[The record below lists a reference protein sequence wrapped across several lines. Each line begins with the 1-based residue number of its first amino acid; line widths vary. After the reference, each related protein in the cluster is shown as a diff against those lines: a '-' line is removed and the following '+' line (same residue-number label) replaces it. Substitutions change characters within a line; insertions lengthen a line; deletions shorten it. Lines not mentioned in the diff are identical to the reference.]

1 MAAYMIDGKITK
13 NFSLAEMANK
23 QAKETTKLKLTAKM
37 VEHAQMLQELRDW
50 YGKSLEVSSWY
61 RTKSFNESCG
71 GSSDSAHLDG
81 LATDINNIPESKYG
95 EFKTAWEVICKNHGK
110 IGGCN
115 YYNWG
120 MHFCSDEGRFG
131 NKKFTVRDY
140 RK

>member
-1 MAAYMIDGKITK
+1 MNKTRLFGCFAAALLLSAGATAQENKGGID
-13 NFSLAEMANK
+13 
-23 QAKETTKLKLTAKM
+23 
-37 VEHAQMLQELRDW
+37 AQMLQELRDW